1 MISFY
6 RSALASLFR
15 GRGGWVWG
23 GCGLGGLVASGL
35 FEVAMAGS
43 VLWSWVGLA
52 CLAGLFGWGALGRLW
67 VALGRLWVALWVA
80 CGSPCGSP
88 VGRLWVALSRAA
100 QYVPA
105 NPSIPKKKADSTLRY
120 SQAVSGAL

>member
-23 GCGLGGLVASGL
+23 GCRLGGLVASGW
-35 FEVAMAGS
+35 FEVAMVGS

-52 CLAGLFGWGALGRLW
+52 CLAGLFGWGALGCL
-67 VALGRLWVALWVA
+67 
-80 CGSPCGSP
+80 
-88 VGRLWVALSRAA
+88 VGL
-100 QYVPA
+100 
-105 NPSIPKKKADSTLRY
+105 
-120 SQAVSGAL
+120 AVCFVCCLKG